1 MSRTHTFAK
10 VVLVGVGLLAAIRVA
25 PQLLTCLY
33 MLMRKQTM
41 DQFALVM
48 VQVFV
53 TLGSLG
59 LLLYIFWIKR
69 DWLATKVVRAEV
81 SSESGPS
88 VPWLPAA
95 YRLVCMA
102 AGLHCL
108 YVLTFQMLGFLVRT
122 SYRSDQFSPAA
133 VTAPSVA
140 DVMTWAI
147 LLAAGLYLCW
157 GAPHF
162 IRWHMKKTLEQ
173 CRENTGA
180 D

>member
-10 VVLVGVGLLAAIRVA
+10 IALVSVGLLTAIRVA

-33 MLMRKQTM
+33 MLMREQTM
-41 DQFALVM
+41 DRFALVM
-48 VQVFV
+48 VQIFISI
-53 TLGSLG
+53 GSLG
-59 LLLYIFWIKR
+59 LLLYVFWVKR
-69 DWLATKVVRAEV
+69 DWLAARVVGAEPA
-81 SSESGPS
+81 SELS

-108 YVLTFQMLGFLVRT
+108 YGLTFQMLGFLLRT
-122 SYRSDQFSPAA
+122 SYRSDQLSPAA
-133 VTAPSVA
+133 LTAPSVA

-173 CRENTGA
+173 CRDITDAG
-180 D
+180 